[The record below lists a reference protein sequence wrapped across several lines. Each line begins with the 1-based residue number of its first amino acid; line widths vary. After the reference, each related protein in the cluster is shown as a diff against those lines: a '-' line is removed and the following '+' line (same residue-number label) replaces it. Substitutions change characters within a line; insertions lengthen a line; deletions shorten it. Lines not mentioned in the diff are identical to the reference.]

1 MSDCDPAVIAD
12 LRAMARAA
20 MRPVIPQRRRIAP
33 GQTHRLAP
41 GETVLVALRP
51 SVAARYASQGL
62 VVREYQSRSAAPAG
76 PKLPPVL
83 RLQLPLEGAAG
94 IGIVVGGAEDV
105 LAEYEKAKD
114 MCAAAGKNFTTLV
127 TNDMIEHFTD
137 CCDHAVTLHARVK
150 LPLWL
155 KARAKK
161 GLPVPARVWAQKAEP
176 LVTDASREWGQGSV
190 GLFAVKI
197 ALLELKLSQV
207 LLCGVPMT
215 VEAGHFRRQRPW
227 KDAGVFRREWLAR
240 KDEIASCV
248 RSFSGWTAGLLG
260 TPTTEFV
267 KSAQGVMP

>member
-1 MSDCDPAVIAD
+1 
-12 LRAMARAA
+12 
-20 MRPVIPQRRRIAP
+20 MRPAIPQRRLVAF
-33 GQTHRLAP
+33 GQTRLAP

-83 RLQLPLEGAAG
+83 RLQLPLGGVAG

-114 MCAAAGKNFTTLV
+114 LCAAAGKNFTTLV

-161 GLPVPARVWAQKAEP
+161 GLSAPARVWAQKVEP
-176 LVTDASREWGQGSV
+176 HVTDASREWGQGSV

-197 ALLELKLSQV
+197 ALLELKLSHV

-215 VEAGHFRRQRPW
+215 MEAGHFRRQRPW
-227 KDAGVFRREWLAR
+227 KDASVFRREWLAR
-240 KDEIASCV
+240 KDEIAPCV
-248 RSFSGWTAGLLG
+248 RSFSGFTAELFGQ
-260 TPTTEFV
+260 PTMDFI
-267 KSAQGVMP
+267 KSAEGVMP